1 MGQLVEF
8 ALNNP
13 LLVGALVMA
22 LIAAIGNEVRLRG
35 QAGVSVGP
43 QEAVRLINQGGAVV
57 DLRDA
62 PAFAAGHIVDAVNLT
77 AEELSGKAGEK
88 FRKKKALV
96 LVCNTGT
103 TSAKAAKT
111 LRAAGQENAWSLD
124 GGMAAWQKEN
134 LPVVAA
140 KTPKA
145 NA

>member
-1 MGQLVEF
+1 MGQLLEF

-22 LIAAIGNEVRLRG
+22 LIAAIGNEVRLSG

-43 QEAVRLINQGGAVV
+43 QEAVRLINQNGAVV

-62 PAFAAGHIVDAVNLT
+62 AAFAAGHIVDAANLT
-77 AEELSGKAGEK
+77 LEDLAGKAGERL
-88 FRKKKALV
+88 RKKKALV

-103 TSAKAAKT
+103 TSAKVAKT

-134 LPVVAA
+134 LPVVATKA
-140 KTPKA
+140 KA
-145 NA
+145 